1 MAKTRMIKHDLRT
14 SEKVASWP
22 FEIRYFWVLLWGY
35 VDDHGKGK
43 DNPLLVKSDC
53 LPLDPDVTAEQVD
66 GWLWHLE
73 AAGVIVRY
81 TVEMTQYLA
90 IVNWPEH
97 QKPPHPTKD
106 VLPAATDPRAVRRE
120 LHASRMNNA
129 GEPSEDFTHELGW
142 VESGFGSEVEKSAH
156 LPAGVT
162 FDDFWN
168 IWPRKDK
175 RKDAETAWN
184 SAKRRAAPEVI
195 VRVAAEYAAHPYRPA
210 KQFVPYGATWL
221 RGDCWKDPMPEAPE
235 AIRRVGKQTPT
246 ERAMTTLSLATDIE
260 MAGIES

>member
-53 LPLDPDVTAEQVD
+53 LPLDPEVTAEQVD
-66 GWLWHLE
+66 GWLWHLQSE
-73 AAGVIVRY
+73 GVIARY
-81 TVEMTQYLA
+81 MVDGAQYLA

-106 VLPAATDPRAVRRE
+106 VLPAPTDPRATRRE
-120 LHASRMNNA
+120 LHASRMKDA
-129 GEPSEDFTHELGW
+129 GDPTEDFTHELNW
-142 VESGFGSEVEKSAH
+142 VGSGFGFEVEESAH
-156 LPAGVT
+156 LTAGVT
-162 FDDFWN
+162 FDDFWAV
-168 IWPRKDK
+168 WPRKDK
-175 RKDAETAWN
+175 KKDAETAWR
-184 SAKRRAAPEVI
+184 SAIRRSSAERIVEV
-195 VRVAAEYAAHPYRPA
+195 ATEYANHPNRPP

-221 RGDCWKDPMPEAPE
+221 RGDCWKDPMPEPPE
-235 AIRRVGKQTPT
+235 ADSRGGRPTPT
-246 ERAMTTLSLATDIE
+246 ERAMTTLTLATDIE
-260 MAGIES
+260 MGAITA